1 MRILNNIRKTRIGKE
16 ISHEAM
22 AMNLGISQ
30 TAYTKLERG
39 DTKLTVERL
48 FKIADILEV
57 TVAELLES
65 ESSVQ
70 QNIHNNEKVTAI
82 GNQRIENLH
91 QENKEIYEK
100 LIQAKEEQIVLLK
113 SLLER

>member
-1 MRILNNIRKTRIGKE
+1 
-16 ISHEAM
+16 M
-22 AMNLGISQ
+22 AMNLGIWQ

-57 TVAELLES
+57 TLDEILES
-65 ESSVQ
+65 ETSVQ

-82 GNQRIENLH
+82 GHQRIENLH
-91 QENKEIYEK
+91 QENKEVYEK
-100 LIQAKEEQIVLLK
+100 LIQAKDEQIAFLK
-113 SLLER
+113 SLLEK